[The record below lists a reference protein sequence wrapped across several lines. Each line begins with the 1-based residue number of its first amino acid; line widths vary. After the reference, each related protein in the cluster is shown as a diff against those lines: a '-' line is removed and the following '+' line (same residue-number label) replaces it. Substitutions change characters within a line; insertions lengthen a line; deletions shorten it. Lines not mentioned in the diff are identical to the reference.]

1 MPHLLATVF
10 PIFFKNVR
18 LSYERIMCHV
28 FYYYHKKIRT
38 YISYYNWFDFSN
50 MFSSISFFEI
60 MDNLPILLPIIY
72 IANNIFP
79 PLYNYVI
86 PTNTE
91 IIWSKI
97 VHIID

>member
-1 MPHLLATVF
+1 MYALCAMF
-10 PIFFKNVR
+10 
-18 LSYERIMCHV
+18 

-60 MDNLPILLPIIY
+60 MDNVPILLPIIY

-91 IIWSKI
+91 II
-97 VHIID
+97 